1 MCVQQLTLLAFA
13 EIFYNE
19 DEARKYTNNSRMI
32 EIQVRGSTRQG
43 GEQVS
48 ALVCPF
54 FSHDLPASLPL
65 QSRLTE
71 RAVELLALPQ
81 DGAPK
86 MLLDIGCGSGLS
98 GEQLTELVGGYDHEI
113 T

>member
-1 MCVQQLTLLAFA
+1 MCVQQLTLLVFA

-32 EIQVRGSTRQG
+32 EIQVRSTMQG
-43 GEQVS
+43 GTRVTDP
-48 ALVCPF
+48 CPHMI
-54 FSHDLPASLPL
+54 STVSLPL

-98 GEQLTELVGGYDHEI
+98 GEQLTELVG
-113 T
+113 